1 MKRCKNWSNT
11 LSVSWGPEARNG
23 RWQTPEAR
31 ATGLVST
38 RGRRAGLAL
47 IFQKEELQLSSCSR
61 GGLTSVK
68 WGLEHSTSVWGNTK
82 DLREKQFPERKAI
95 PTLYY
100 GHEIQIYTIC
110 AVLESQHAE
119 VMGKM
124 SPN

>member
-1 MKRCKNWSNT
+1 M
-11 LSVSWGPEARNG
+11 
-23 RWQTPEAR
+23 
-31 ATGLVST
+31 
-38 RGRRAGLAL
+38 
-47 IFQKEELQLSSCSR
+47 
-61 GGLTSVK
+61 K

-119 VMGKM
+119 VMGKRVPTDAFM
-124 SPN
+124 ELSAETIFEML